1 MFMVMTDG
9 VHGPVLGPVEMLVIN
24 VVLITISFF
33 LLCRPTHSAKRE
45 ILVLTSITAAAAA
58 SRVLLEPF
66 PNVQPLTVMCL
77 VMGASLG
84 ARRGMAF
91 AVMATMISNL
101 ILSHGW
107 WTLFQATGWTSVAF
121 AGSKLN
127 LVLQNEVAMKR
138 LIISAVFASVLF
150 DWWVSLSIYTA
161 GMTLGELGIYL
172 LNGLPFDALHAIASI
187 ATAVWIAPWLANLL
201 HEETADLSE
210 PIASGESD
218 VITA

>member
-1 MFMVMTDG
+1 MTDG

-24 VVLITISFF
+24 VVLITICFF

-91 AVMATMISNL
+91 AVMATMFSNA

-107 WTLFQATGWTSVAF
+107 WTLFQATGWAAVAF
-121 AGSKLN
+121 AGSRLN

-161 GMTLGELGIYL
+161 GMSLGEFGIYL

-187 ATAVWIAPWLANLL
+187 VTAVWIAPWLANLL

-210 PIASGESD
+210 SIASGESD

>member
-1 MFMVMTDG
+1 MTDG

-107 WTLFQATGWTSVAF
+107 WTLFQATGWAAVAF
-121 AGSKLN
+121 AGSRLN

-138 LIISAVFASVLF
+138 LIITAIFASVLF

-161 GMTLGELGIYL
+161 GMTIGEFGIYL

-218 VITA
+218 VIAA

>member
-1 MFMVMTDG
+1 MTDG

-107 WTLFQATGWTSVAF
+107 WTLFQATGWAAVAF
-121 AGSKLN
+121 AGSRLN
-127 LVLQNEVAMKR
+127 LILQNEVAMKR

-161 GMTLGELGIYL
+161 GMSLGEFGIYL

-187 ATAVWIAPWLANLL
+187 ATAAWVAPWLANLL

>member
-1 MFMVMTDG
+1 MVMTDG

-24 VVLITISFF
+24 VVLITICFF

-107 WTLFQATGWTSVAF
+107 WTLFQATGWAAVAF
-121 AGSKLN
+121 AGSRLN

-161 GMTLGELGIYL
+161 GMSLGEFGIYL

-201 HEETADLSE
+201 HEETADLAE

>member
-1 MFMVMTDG
+1 MTDG

-107 WTLFQATGWTSVAF
+107 WTLFQATGWAAVAF
-121 AGSKLN
+121 AGSRLN
-127 LVLQNEVAMKR
+127 LVIQNEVAMKR

-161 GMTLGELGIYL
+161 GMTIGEFGIYL

-210 PIASGESD
+210 PIVSGESD

>member
-1 MFMVMTDG
+1 MVLTDG
-9 VHGPVLGPVEMLVIN
+9 VHGPALGPVEMLVIN

-58 SRVLLEPF
+58 SRILLEPF

-107 WTLFQATGWTSVAF
+107 WTLFQASGWAAIAF
-121 AGSKLN
+121 AGSRLN
-127 LVLQNEVAMKR
+127 LVLQNEIAMKR
-138 LIISAVFASVLF
+138 LIITAVFASVLF
-150 DWWVSLSIYTA
+150 DWWVSLSIITSGTSLA
-161 GMTLGELGIYL
+161 DFGIYL
-172 LNGLPFDALHAIASI
+172 LNGLPFDALHALASI
-187 ATAVWIAPWLANLL
+187 VSAVWIAPWLANLL
-201 HEETADLSE
+201 YEETAHLED
-210 PIASGESD
+210 PIASGEAN
-218 VITA
+218 VTTA

>member
-1 MFMVMTDG
+1 MVMTDG

-24 VVLITISFF
+24 VFLITICFF

-58 SRVLLEPF
+58 SRILLEPF

-107 WTLFQATGWTSVAF
+107 WTLFQATGWAAVAF
-121 AGSKLN
+121 AGSRLN
-127 LVLQNEVAMKR
+127 LILQNEVAMKR
-138 LIISAVFASVLF
+138 LIITAIFASVLF

-161 GMTLGELGIYL
+161 GMSLGEFGIYL

>member
-1 MFMVMTDG
+1 MVMTDG

-107 WTLFQATGWTSVAF
+107 WTLFQATGWAAVAF
-121 AGSKLN
+121 AGSRLN
-127 LVLQNEVAMKR
+127 LVLQSEVAMKR
-138 LIISAVFASVLF
+138 LIISAIFASVLF
-150 DWWVSLSIYTA
+150 DWWVSFSIYTA
-161 GMTLGELGIYL
+161 GMTFTEFGLYL

-187 ATAVWIAPWLANLL
+187 ASAVWIAPWLANLL
-201 HEETADLSE
+201 HEETTDLSE

>member
-1 MFMVMTDG
+1 MVMTDG

-58 SRVLLEPF
+58 SRILLEPF

-91 AVMATMISNL
+91 AVIATMLSNVV
-101 ILSHGW
+101 LSHGW
-107 WTLFQATGWTSVAF
+107 WTLFQATGWAAVAF

-138 LIISAVFASVLF
+138 LIITAIFASVLF

-161 GMTLGELGIYL
+161 GMTIGEFGIYL

-187 ATAVWIAPWLANLL
+187 ASAVWIAPWLANLL

>member
-1 MFMVMTDG
+1 MTDG

-107 WTLFQATGWTSVAF
+107 WTLFQATGWAAVAF
-121 AGSKLN
+121 AGSRLN
-127 LVLQNEVAMKR
+127 LILQNEVAMKR

-161 GMTLGELGIYL
+161 GMSLGELGIYL

-187 ATAVWIAPWLANLL
+187 ASAVWIAPWLANLL
-201 HEETADLSE
+201 HEETTDLSG

-218 VITA
+218 VVSAQ